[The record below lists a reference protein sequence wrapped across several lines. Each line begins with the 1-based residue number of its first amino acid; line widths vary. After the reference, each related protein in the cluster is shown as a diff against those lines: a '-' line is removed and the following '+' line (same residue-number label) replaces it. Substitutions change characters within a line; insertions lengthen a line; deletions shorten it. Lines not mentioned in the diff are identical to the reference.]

1 MGSGQGSSRSL
12 ATLVAVAVAAAA
24 LPHAGAA
31 QEAGPERGW
40 SLKSE
45 LSAVF
50 TGGNQTATTLGFG
63 GTLTR
68 RAERSK
74 FEIEAAS
81 IFQESGLKTR
91 QAVGTPGNYTLREA
105 TERTTTAESYGVGA
119 SYDYNVSDR
128 FYVTGGAEW
137 LRNTFAGFDS
147 RYVLIGGAG
156 NTWADREA
164 FRLSTDYAL
173 TYTVEDPIVDDPDV
187 SDRFL
192 GLRAGYELFRSLT
205 ATTDFESELV
215 ADWNLD
221 NTSDV
226 KLEWRN
232 AAPVSISD
240 RLALKPSLR
249 LLWRN
254 EPALAAVPLFDTGGS
269 PTGESVQVPLEKL
282 DSFFT
287 LALVVTL

>member
-1 MGSGQGSSRSL
+1 MGAL
-12 ATLVAVAVAAAA
+12 AVAMATLPDPG
-24 LPHAGAA
+24 LA
-31 QEAGPERGW
+31 QGGEESELGW

-50 TGGNQTATTLGFG
+50 TGGNQTSTTFGFG

-74 FEIEAAS
+74 LEIEAAS

-91 QAVGTPGNYTLREA
+91 QAVGTPGSFVLSEE

-119 SYDYNVSDR
+119 SYDYDVSER
-128 FYVTGGAEW
+128 FFVTGGAEW
-137 LRNTFAGFDS
+137 LRNTFAGVDS

-156 NTWADREA
+156 NLWADREA

-173 TYTVEDPIVDDPDV
+173 TYTVEDPVVDDPEA
-187 SDRFL
+187 SDSFL

-221 NTSDV
+221 NTGDV

-232 AAPVSISD
+232 ATPVSISD

-254 EPALAAVPLFDTGGS
+254 EPALASVPLVDTGGT

-282 DSFFT
+282 DTFFT